1 MKKEKQLNTSLLGVA
16 PADMENYLLKQEK
29 KHEDA
34 IAELAGKLKHLEDTI
49 AEQGDDI
56 QNLENL
62 LKRPEMQNAFIDLA
76 ERFLVRFGDVMEE
89 AARES
94 AAQKDGA
101 GQNHGEADRL
111 PQVEELRRQIEN
123 YRTQINELLQSIDKR
138 YKTKE
143 NNNKAT
149 DRLKELRF
157 LYLSEKKAAADVV
170 SRSGEVLLGK
180 GEAVTPEVA
189 ERVFQL
195 GLMDQ
200 LIRQLI

>member
-16 PADMENYLLKQEK
+16 PADMENYLLQQEK

-56 QNLENL
+56 QNLETL

-76 ERFLVRFGDVMEE
+76 ERFLIRFGDVMEE
-89 AARES
+89 VAQES
-94 AAQKDGA
+94 AEQKDKPENSPA
-101 GQNHGEADRL
+101 VPDRRRNK
-111 PQVEELRRQIEN
+111 ELRQQIEN
-123 YRTQINELLQSIDKR
+123 YRMQINELMQTIDKR
-138 YKTKE
+138 KQSNE
-143 NNNKAT
+143 QNNQTA
-149 DRLKELRF
+149 DMRKELRF
-157 LYLSEKKAAADVV
+157 LYLSEKKAAADVIG
-170 SRSGEVLLGK
+170 RNGEVILGK

-200 LIRQLI
+200 LIRQLT